1 MWARLAPMIPA
12 RRRPLDGLA
21 LLVAGLAACSSPAP
35 SPGSSTTGAP
45 LPSAAPALVASA
57 PTLVNAPPSPGL
69 PASTLADPNPLHLPP
84 RKLTLDPGKRVFTF
98 PAAMLDGARLGSTL
112 VLYAATVAG
121 FEGDDLIVEGKGGP
135 SYRINAGY
143 AIAVPDE
150 PKVKPGDVVLT
161 EWGGGVMKHAV
172 VTRLV
177 KDRVGVRYT
186 DMDTRTP
193 EALLLGGRATAA
205 VSGPSKAVRFVK
217 QVEGLAP
224 GNYAAHHVGEEWKH
238 VLLVSQAVEGDKKR
252 WFALG
257 FGGSALLADEAD
269 LTPIPI
275 RWAPKAGTL
284 VWAEWAG
291 TMRRG
296 TVQNVDNPGLFT
308 VKYERAG
315 RPATVGFGMIMA
327 PLTDTP

>member
-1 MWARLAPMIPA
+1 MITA
-12 RRRPLDGLA
+12 QRRHLDRLA

-35 SPGSSTTGAP
+35 SPGAGTTSAP
-45 LPSAAPALVASA
+45 LTSAAPALVGSA
-57 PTLVNAPPSPGL
+57 PGLAGAPPSPGA
-69 PASTLADPNPLHLPP
+69 PTSTLSDPNPLHLPP

-98 PAAMLDGARLGSTL
+98 PAAMLEGARPGSTL

-143 AIAVPDE
+143 AIAVPDD
-150 PKVKPGDVVLT
+150 PKLKLGDVVLT

-172 VTRLV
+172 VTRLI

-186 DMDTRTP
+186 DMDARTP
-193 EALLLGGRATAA
+193 EALLLAGRATAA
-205 VSGPSKAVRFVK
+205 VSGPSKAARFVK
-217 QVEGLAP
+217 QGEGLAP
-224 GNYAAHHVGEEWKH
+224 GNYAAHRVGEEWKH
-238 VLLVSQAVEGDKKR
+238 VLLVSPALDGDKKR

-257 FGGSALLADEAD
+257 FGGSALIADEAD
-269 LTPIPI
+269 LKPIPV
-275 RWAPKAGTL
+275 RWAPKSGAT

-315 RPATVGFGMIMA
+315 RPATVGFGMIMP
-327 PLTDTP
+327 PLAEPP